1 MHTAFNQTLCRLLMV
16 VASCLPLTALADDVA
31 TVGAVG
37 EVDSKL
43 KTLNANEQKNLRA
56 SNALGTN
63 ETKARAQSNCGSRFD
78 KSIDDAAK
86 NVATA
91 AAPGDPVK
99 RFNDAIKTCL
109 DNIQNIAS
117 AIKLPTFSFTAAFET
132 ILTGLID
139 RLVNDVLMKICN
151 SATGAWSNAV
161 NNAMNTVNTG
171 INQSGVNTFGTF
183 VSMGPAPATPAPLP
197 ATPAAPAPMQKSNS
211 TIPGL

>member
-1 MHTAFNQTLCRLLMV
+1 MHAALNKVLCGLILVM
-16 VASCLPLTALADDVA
+16 ASYLPMTSHADDVT

-37 EVDSKL
+37 AVDSSL
-43 KTLNANEQKNLRA
+43 PTLDANTQKNMRA
-56 SNALGTN
+56 TNALGSN
-63 ETKARAQSNCGSRFD
+63 ETKARAQSNCGTRFD
-78 KSIDDAAK
+78 QSIDKAAK

-99 RFNDAIKTCL
+99 RFNDAINTCL
-109 DNIQNIAS
+109 DNIQTIAQS
-117 AIKLPTFSFTAAFET
+117 IKLPTFSFTAAFET
-132 ILTGLID
+132 ILSTLID

-183 VSMGPAPATPAPLP
+183 VSMGPAPASPAP
-197 ATPAAPAPMQKSNS
+197 AYAAPAPAMPAAKSAS
-211 TIPGL
+211 IIPGL